1 MDCRVKPGNDEAAF
15 LFGNPTRGHR
25 SFTIRAYGESRLKRV
40 SLRLCCV
47 GVEFALRKELRV
59 QRMRRRMMLV
69 AIVVS
74 GPVALGPRVAS
85 AEGLFDFFFGGAQ
98 KQQQRQAP
106 AQASFFADPF
116 GLNQQPAPP
125 RPVAA
130 AGSGPA
136 FCVRSCDG
144 KYFPIAGRGG
154 ATPVQMCQSFCPASA
169 TKVFFGSSID
179 GASSSTGER
188 YADSENAF
196 AYRKALRADCTCN
209 GRDPA
214 GLAPVDLTLDTS
226 LRPGDVIATTS
237 GLVAY
242 TGIRAGADQTADFT
256 PVASYPGLTAD
267 VRARLGGMKVAPVT
281 AETVANDAPLT
292 DVSRDVLPVS
302 VVPKATSPRAKRAEV
317 N

>member
-1 MDCRVKPGNDEAAF
+1 MR
-15 LFGNPTRGHR
+15 T
-25 SFTIRAYGESRLKRV
+25 
-40 SLRLCCV
+40 
-47 GVEFALRKELRV
+47 ELPF

-69 AIVVS
+69 AAAVLA
-74 GPVALGPRVAS
+74 GAVALAPRMAS
-85 AEGLFDFFFGGAQ
+85 AEGLFDFLFGGIQ

-106 AQASFFADPF
+106 PQANFFADPF

-125 RPVAA
+125 PRPVAS
-130 AGSGPA
+130 GSGPA

-144 KYFPIAGRGG
+144 KYFPLTRA
-154 ATPVQMCQSFCPASA
+154 ATPRRCRCARRSVRRARPRCSSA
-169 TKVFFGSSID
+169 
-179 GASSSTGER
+179 APSTARRPRNGER

-226 LRPGDVIATTS
+226 LRPGDVIATTN

-242 TGIRAGADQTADFT
+242 SGVKVGAGQTAEFT

-267 VRARLGGMKVAPVT
+267 VRARLGEMKVAPVS
-281 AETVANDAPLT
+281 AEMIANDAPLPERAAM
-292 DVSRDVLPVS
+292 SRCP
-302 VVPKATSPRAKRAEV
+302 
-317 N
+317 